1 MYKHILVPTDGSP
14 LSAKATDQAMD
25 LAKAI
30 GARITG
36 MTVSI
41 PFHTLAL
48 DPEMLSDTPLQYKE
62 DCEKRARKFLDA
74 VALAARAAGVP
85 CDTADVTADHPYE
98 GIIDTATSKGC
109 DLIVMASHGRKG
121 ISGLVGGSET
131 HKVLTHSKI
140 PVLVCR

>member
-62 DCEKRARKFLDA
+62 DCEKRARKCLDA
-74 VALAARAAGVP
+74 VAFAAQAAGVP

-121 ISGLVGGSET
+121 ISGLVVGSET